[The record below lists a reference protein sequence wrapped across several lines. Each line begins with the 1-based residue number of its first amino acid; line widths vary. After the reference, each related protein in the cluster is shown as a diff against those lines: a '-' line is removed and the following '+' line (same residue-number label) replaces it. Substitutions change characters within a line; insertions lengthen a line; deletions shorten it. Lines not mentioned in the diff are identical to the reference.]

1 MECEDLNRL
10 SSPVRGWG
18 LFLRGLQCLD
28 DDLIPRYFPARRR
41 LVDGGK
47 QGIRD
52 TDLDRGRR
60 LAVSEGSARAWTLA
74 AVLLVCVGQFI
85 APFAYRQ

>member
-1 MECEDLNRL
+1 M
-10 SSPVRGWG
+10 G

-41 LVDGGK
+41 LVDGGE

-60 LAVSEGSARAWTLA
+60 FAVPEGSARAWTLA
-74 AVLLVCVGQFI
+74 AVLLAQLFLLSFDRKICKKNRVNF
-85 APFAYRQ
+85 

>member
-1 MECEDLNRL
+1 M
-10 SSPVRGWG
+10 G

-28 DDLIPRYFPARRR
+28 DDLIPRYLPARRR
-41 LVDGGK
+41 LVDGGE

-74 AVLLVCVGQFI
+74 AVLLAQLFLLSFDRKICKKNRVNF
-85 APFAYRQ
+85 